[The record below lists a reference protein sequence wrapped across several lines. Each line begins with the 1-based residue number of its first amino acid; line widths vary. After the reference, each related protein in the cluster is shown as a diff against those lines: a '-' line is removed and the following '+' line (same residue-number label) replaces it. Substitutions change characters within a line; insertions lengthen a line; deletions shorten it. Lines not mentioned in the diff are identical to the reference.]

1 MSDLVRKEKKFI
13 QLLIHTEWKQQKA
26 LIGTITISQMQALV
40 QIIYNILHGIVN
52 VKEEDIKQMKRDK
65 SFIRE
70 FVAKRVSL
78 KRRKFLL
85 LKYFRSILVLLKVC
99 EKELW
104 LKS

>member
-1 MSDLVRKEKKFI
+1 
-13 QLLIHTEWKQQKA
+13 
-26 LIGTITISQMQALV
+26 MQALV
-40 QIIYNILHGIVN
+40 QIIYNILHGTVN
-52 VKEEDIKQMKRDK
+52 VKEEDIKPVKRNK

-85 LKYFRSILVLLKVC
+85 LKYFRSILILLKVC
-99 EKELW
+99 NKELW